1 MRIREEQ
8 AGELFVIWN
17 YCIVPENKLINNAVI
32 KILNLPPVSNYGRP
46 VPPSCGKTNPWFT
59 PNYAG
64 IHNRRLHEPPFNPQL
79 CSPAIEPT
87 QNGLTFTVDRKTQ
100 FHPQLW
106 STPETYANKDPTP
119 GLKTEANGLVLPGS
133 PPSGSPGPEIT
144 PLEGSRER
152 RCTGWGVQQRSNCF
166 RQKLNLLLQLDDS
179 RVLHC

>member
-1 MRIREEQ
+1 MNLIDEEINVLTEEESKEVEERMRIMGEQ

-17 YCIVPENKLINNAVI
+17 NCIVPENKLINNAEI

-64 IHNRRLHEPPFNPQL
+64 IPNRRLHEPPFNPQL

-100 FHPQLW
+100 FHPHLW

-119 GLKTEANGLVLPGS
+119 GLKIEANGLVLPGS
-133 PPSGSPGPEIT
+133 PPLWEPWTRNNPPGRIPGT
-144 PLEGSRER
+144 AVY
-152 RCTGWGVQQRSNCF
+152 GVGGAW
-166 RQKLNLLLQLDDS
+166 
-179 RVLHC
+179 